1 MDEILMRGNDG
12 RYASVFQQY
21 QQRIELFM
29 CLCLGKGMRDIKKT
43 LGSFLYKQKWN
54 NT

>member
-1 MDEILMRGNDG
+1 MVEMLMRRKDG
-12 RYASVFQQY
+12 RYALVFQQY

-43 LGSFLYKQKWN
+43 PGSFL
-54 NT
+54 